1 MQPAGKVKYVTIFI
15 RPLPDGLIR
24 PNFIYLREETLYMGK
39 KVNIE
44 LLSIDKRIISR
55 KLLAGE
61 LYEKDL
67 QNLSKKLP
75 DVSDNAEEVNP
86 DDKEK

>member
-1 MQPAGKVKYVTIFI
+1 M
-15 RPLPDGLIR
+15 PDGLIR
-24 PNFIYLREETLYMGK
+24 SHPIYLREETLYMGK
-39 KVNIE
+39 KVNAE

-61 LYEKDL
+61 IYEKDL